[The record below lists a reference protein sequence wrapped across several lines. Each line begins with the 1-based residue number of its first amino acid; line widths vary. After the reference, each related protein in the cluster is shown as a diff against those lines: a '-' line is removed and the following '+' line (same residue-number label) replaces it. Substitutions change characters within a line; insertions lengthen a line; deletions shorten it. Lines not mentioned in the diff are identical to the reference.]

1 LIALEN
7 KWTEAEK
14 NGDADAVAPLLAD
27 DHVTTDADS
36 SVHNKRERLARI
48 KTAKWETNQ
57 IGELKVATYG
67 NAAIVTGTWVGKGTQ
82 GGKAIDAHER
92 WTDTWIK
99 MPNGTWQCV
108 ASHSSPMK

>member
-1 LIALEN
+1 VSQKLFALEN

-48 KTAKWETNQ
+48 KAAK
-57 IGELKVATYG
+57 
-67 NAAIVTGTWVGKGTQ
+67 
-82 GGKAIDAHER
+82 
-92 WTDTWIK
+92 
-99 MPNGTWQCV
+99 
-108 ASHSSPMK
+108 